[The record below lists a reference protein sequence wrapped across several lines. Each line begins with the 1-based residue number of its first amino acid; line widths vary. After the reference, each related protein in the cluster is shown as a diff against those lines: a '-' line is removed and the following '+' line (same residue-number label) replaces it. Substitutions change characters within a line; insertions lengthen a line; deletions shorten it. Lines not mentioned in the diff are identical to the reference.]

1 MSDERTGRELTPHDE
16 HQPSAPVPT
25 PERFDVER
33 FSAGPRAH
41 PVGLTEDRAAQIVK
55 QSGNARNIAFLAI
68 LLVGIFIPVYWFYA
82 LGVPALGIEGQL
94 SATANKQFVT
104 DVERGYALFLANCAR
119 CHSSAANPGDGKG
132 GIGPVLNDQAKLFNA
147 INQNGGS
154 GTGHLNPNYIHK
166 TLEVGG
172 RYVCGDAKSLMPAWL
187 QPNGPLN
194 YREVEELVTF
204 ITASSD
210 VSFTY
215 DPRAGHG
222 VGVDP
227 AATPYR
233 VSGWRDVNWEPAPGA
248 PTPPACWRPYS
259 NPAFPNTAIPDAS
272 LAPITDPGTVDAP
285 RSIALDLTATLQI
298 HDQPGDAGTQVGTI
312 AVKAGETVQ
321 FEVTNSASFVHNFYI
336 GPEAVLSKAMG
347 DIPDGI
353 GIPEF
358 TGPDTTKTVTWTV
371 PSDGT
376 DAFQFACT
384 VPGHYPS
391 MHGDFVIQP

>member
-1 MSDERTGRELTPHDE
+1 MSDDRTGRELTPHDE
-16 HQPSAPVPT
+16 NQPSAPVPT
-25 PERFDVER
+25 PEQLDVER

-41 PVGLTEDRAAQIVK
+41 TVGLTEDRAAKIVK
-55 QSGNARNIAFLAI
+55 QSSNARNVAFLAI

-82 LGVPALGIEGQL
+82 LGVPALGIEGQM
-94 SATANKQFVT
+94 SATANEQFVT

-119 CHSSAANPGDGKG
+119 CHSSQTDPSDGKG
-132 GIGPVLNDQAKLFNA
+132 GVGPPLNDQAKLYNA

-166 TLEVGG
+166 VLEVGG
-172 RYVCGDAKSLMPAWL
+172 RYVCGDANSVMPAWL

-215 DPRAGHG
+215 DPHAGHG

-227 AATPYR
+227 AATPYL
-233 VSGWRDVNWEPAPGA
+233 VTGWRDVNWEPAPGA
-248 PTPPACWRPYS
+248 PTPPACWR
-259 NPAFPNTAIPDAS
+259 NPSGQIGGTTPDAS

-285 RSIALDLTATLQI
+285 RDIALDLTGTLQI
-298 HDQPGDAGTQVGTI
+298 HNVPGADGVQVSSI

-321 FEVTNSASFVHNFYI
+321 FEVTNSATFGHNFFV
-336 GPEAVLSKAMG
+336 GPGKVLSTASG
-347 DIPDGI
+347 NIPGGT

-358 TGPDTTKTVTWTV
+358 TGPDTTQTLTWTV
-371 PSDGT
+371 PSAETADL
-376 DAFQFACT
+376 QFACT
-384 VPGHYPS
+384 VPGHYGT
-391 MHGDFVIQP
+391 MHGIFVIQP

>member
-16 HQPSAPVPT
+16 DQASAPVPT
-25 PERFDVER
+25 PERLDVER

-41 PVGLTEDRAAQIVK
+41 TVGLTEDRAAQIVK
-55 QSGNARNIAFLAI
+55 QSSNARNIAFLAI

-94 SATANKQFVT
+94 STTANEQFVT
-104 DVERGYALFLANCAR
+104 DVERGYALYLANCAR
-119 CHSSAANPGDGKG
+119 CHSSDANPGDGKG
-132 GIGPVLNDQAKLFNA
+132 GVGPPLSDQAQLFNA

-154 GTGHLNPNYIHK
+154 GTGHLSPNYIHK
-166 TLEVGG
+166 VLEVGG
-172 RYVCGDAKSLMPAWL
+172 RYVCGDAKSVMPAWL
-187 QPNGPLN
+187 EPNGPLN

-215 DPRAGHG
+215 DPNAGGHG
-222 VGVDP
+222 AAGDP
-227 AATPYR
+227 EATPYT
-233 VSGWRDVNWEPAPGA
+233 VTGWRDVNWEPAPGA

-259 NPAFPNTAIPDAS
+259 NPAFPDTANPDAS

-285 RSIALDLTATLQI
+285 RDIALDLTPTLTIQ
-298 HDQPGDAGTQVGTI
+298 DAPDGSQVSQI

-321 FEVTNSASFVHNFYI
+321 FVVTNSASFTHNFYI
-336 GPEAVLSKAMG
+336 GPEAVLSTASG

-358 TGPDTTKTVTWTV
+358 TGPDTTQTFTWTV
-371 PSDGT
+371 PADGT
-376 DAFQFACT
+376 EDLQFACT

-391 MHGDFVIQP
+391 MHGIFVIQP